1 MKKKFFSILAVM
13 LMALTANAEKTITWD
28 YNTIKGIY
36 YKYYEHE
43 LIDGANPP
51 CYSFFSKDGIT
62 LYVSLSYF
70 SGMYLEDCNWG
81 TNTYWDFEGIS
92 FCSEVGHITS
102 ITITYAD
109 GEGAFYSPKEYGWTV
124 GATSAT
130 WTGESHQVSLL
141 LREKS
146 EIKGIQQISFTV
158 DEELIYHIDV
168 YRKVGNAFHPG
179 MPDGWSANKDLNHIA
194 AGESVT
200 FTTVVPEGKKI
211 ESLRAY
217 NNLTGVSIYLTDNG
231 DGTWTLPSMPK
242 CNLEMQIGEYV
253 DEGSVGVKYTISNIP
268 DGWKVN
274 GSTTSGTYE
283 AEEGAKVIFTPANI
297 PAGKKIKSIKAV
309 KKQ

>member
-1 MKKKFFSILAVM
+1 MKQKFFSILAVM
-13 LMALTANAEKTITWD
+13 LMSLTANAEKTITWD

-36 YKYYEHE
+36 YNHNEHE
-43 LIDGANPP
+43 QIDGANPP
-51 CYSFFSKDGIT
+51 HYSVFSKDGIT
-62 LYVSLSYF
+62 LYVSLWYF
-70 SGMYLEDCNWG
+70 SGMYLKNCNWG
-81 TNTYWDFEGIS
+81 TETNWDFEGIS

-102 ITITYAD
+102 ITITYTD
-109 GEGAFYSPKEYGWTV
+109 GKDAFYEDNKGWTV

-130 WTGESHQVSLL
+130 WTGKDHEVI
-141 LREKS
+141 LRLWEKR
-146 EIKGIQQISFTV
+146 EIQGIQQISFTV
-158 DEELIYHIDV
+158 DEELIYYIDV
-168 YRKVGNAFHPG
+168 YHKVYNAFHPG

-217 NNLTGVSIYLTDNG
+217 NQTTGVSIYLTDNG

-242 CNLEMQIGEYV
+242 CNLEMLIGEYV

-283 AEEGAKVIFTPANI
+283 ASEGAKVIFTPANI

-309 KKQ
+309 KQ